1 MGTRQRVLLTA
12 AVTVPMVLGAAGVAY
27 AAHYQERALPGSAIA
42 GVSVAGMSRADV
54 AGALRERAADLTV
67 VVNADGVTRTAHLS
81 DLGYTVDVDATLDA
95 VFAPNK
101 TWSSYA
107 TSLISS
113 HDVPAAVSADA
124 AKVEQVTTELVERT
138 DKVGR
143 NASVALDADKKS
155 FVVTPAVAG
164 HTVAPESFQDVVEAA
179 ARALS
184 PATADVTFVET
195 EPSVTTASA
204 EKVATQANAL
214 VSRKLAVS
222 DGSQKHRPSTRLRA
236 SWVSIPTADGSL
248 GSPSLDARKVQSWVA
263 SLAKDA
269 TIESRPG
276 LRNVS
281 AAGTVIS
288 VVDQARDGRVVSNA
302 DVVSKAAA
310 AALSSG
316 KAYSGDFDFTKVAAT
331 WKQRTVA
338 VGAEKLA
345 YPAAEGEKW
354 VDVNLSN
361 HTMTAY
367 VGGRSVLGP
376 IKMVDG
382 QKEKPTVV
390 GTFKVYLKNSKMT
403 MRGNN
408 ADGTNYETPDVPWVS
423 FFHQGF
429 ALHGAPWRSSFGY
442 SGSHG
447 CINLPVDV
455 AKTMYD
461 FAPIGTPV
469 TTHF

>member
-27 AAHYQERALPGSAIA
+27 ATHYQERALPGSAIA

-248 GSPSLDARKVQSWVA
+248 GSPSLDTRKVQSWVA

-302 DVVSKAAA
+302 DVVSKDAA
-310 AALSSG
+310 AALASG
-316 KAYSGDFDFTKVAAT
+316 KAYSGDFDFT
-331 WKQRTVA
+331 
-338 VGAEKLA
+338 
-345 YPAAEGEKW
+345 
-354 VDVNLSN
+354 
-361 HTMTAY
+361 
-367 VGGRSVLGP
+367 
-376 IKMVDG
+376 
-382 QKEKPTVV
+382 
-390 GTFKVYLKNSKMT
+390 
-403 MRGNN
+403 
-408 ADGTNYETPDVPWVS
+408 
-423 FFHQGF
+423 
-429 ALHGAPWRSSFGY
+429 
-442 SGSHG
+442 
-447 CINLPVDV
+447 
-455 AKTMYD
+455 
-461 FAPIGTPV
+461 
-469 TTHF
+469 